1 MRTDDLISDLAR
13 DAHPV
18 RRLGSPWA
26 RLSTWLAVSVAFATA
41 NVLAMSPRADLALKM
56 TDPAFA
62 LELSGAVGTAILAG
76 LAALSLGVPGRPAW
90 ERGLWCLPFIVWV
103 GTLSTGCL
111 QALMH
116 IGPDGIKF
124 APDLVCFPYIALG
137 ASVPS
142 LLIFWLVSRAAP
154 MAPVPTAMLAA
165 LASAALA
172 AATLRLYHTQD
183 ASLMILVWQFG
194 SVAILALLGGL
205 LGRRLLRWP
214 TRAPG

>member
-1 MRTDDLISDLAR
+1 MRTDDLISALAR
-13 DAHPV
+13 DARPV
-18 RRLGSPWA
+18 RRLVSPWG
-26 RLSTWLAVSVAFATA
+26 RLSGWLVVSLSFAAA
-41 NVLAMSPRADLALKM
+41 NVVAMSPRADLASKLA
-56 TDPAFA
+56 DPTFV

-90 ERGLWCLPFIVWV
+90 ERGLWFLPLIVWV

-111 QALMH
+111 QSLMH

-137 ASVPS
+137 ASAPG

-154 MAPVPTAMLAA
+154 MAPGRTALLAA

-194 SVAILALLGGL
+194 SVAVLASLGGL
-205 LGRRLLRWP
+205 VGKRLLRWP
-214 TRAPG
+214 TRAPD